1 MDARN
6 KPASCRA
13 PGDNV
18 PSSILDRLLL
28 ARGHNGVFSLSRFVA
43 RPPAVVERSAF
54 KCRQLAVR
62 SGSND
67 EASVTP
73 EKKEPQQQ
81 TDTEKEEL
89 AARLAKA
96 EAEAAALRLEL
107 EQRRLEKAD
116 NLIRMKPN
124 SDVYI
129 DGTGAR
135 ETIFQGPVVTG
146 KSGNKGA
153 ARSWGFTET
162 ELLSAQA
169 GSEGDG
175 DLDGKERDGI
185 VTRRLLIG
193 AGLAVL
199 ALPVALYDIP
209 LTVAPPSKPLFFYV
223 VPLVRLQLAL
233 QAIVSQADSLDVVAL
248 RSQLRF
254 AVGTVDTVRENL
266 VSTTVLLEDKSQQP
280 AKELA
285 FEILDY
291 LQQADYGNYFENMG
305 APSPS
310 QQLEFLSFSLKS
322 IKAAI
327 SRLDKFLRYVPS
339 EVVEAAN
346 QQVNPSFN
354 IPEVSEPEDTT
365 EGSTTTAA

>member
-1 MDARN
+1 MIGLVSPARLQIA
-6 KPASCRA
+6 PVASQGCRSKRISRWNS
-13 PGDNV
+13 D
-18 PSSILDRLLL
+18 S
-28 ARGHNGVFSLSRFVA
+28 FSRFVV

-54 KCRQLAVR
+54 KCRLLAVR
-62 SGSND
+62 AGPND

-73 EKKEPQQQ
+73 EKPEQQQQ
-81 TDTEKEEL
+81 TDVEKEEL
-89 AARLAKA
+89 AARLAAA

-146 KSGNKGA
+146 NKKGAA

-169 GSEGDG
+169 GEGDG
-175 DLDGKERDGI
+175 EIDGKERDGI

-223 VPLVRLQLAL
+223 VPLFRLQLAL

-254 AVGTVDTVRENL
+254 AVGTVDIVRENL

-285 FEILDY
+285 FEIIDY

-322 IKAAI
+322 IKVCI
-327 SRLDKFLRYVPS
+327 MYP
-339 EVVEAAN
+339 
-346 QQVNPSFN
+346 P
-354 IPEVSEPEDTT
+354 P
-365 EGSTTTAA
+365 

>member
-1 MDARN
+1 MTQ
-6 KPASCRA
+6 
-13 PGDNV
+13 
-18 PSSILDRLLL
+18 
-28 ARGHNGVFSLSRFVA
+28 LSV
-43 RPPAVVERSAF
+43 
-54 KCRQLAVR
+54 QLAVR

-67 EASVTP
+67 EASATP
-73 EKKEPQQQ
+73 EKPEQQQQ

-146 KSGNKGA
+146 GKKGA

-175 DLDGKERDGI
+175 EIDGKERDGI

-209 LTVAPPSKPLFFYV
+209 LTVAPPTKPLFFYV

-254 AVGTVDTVRENL
+254 AVGTIDSVRENL
-266 VSTTVLLEDKSQQP
+266 VSATVLLEDKSQQP

-285 FEILDY
+285 FEIIDY

-310 QQLEFLSFSLKS
+310 QHLKS

-327 SRLDKFLRYVPS
+327 SRLDKFFRYVPS
-339 EVVEAAN
+339 EVVEAVN

-354 IPEVSEPEDTT
+354 VPEVFEPEAST
-365 EGSTTTAA
+365 EDYTATGAAAQIDAA

>member
-1 MDARN
+1 MQ
-6 KPASCRA
+6 CT
-13 PGDNV
+13 V
-18 PSSILDRLLL
+18 VSIYYLALGPHPLRVTSTSLLL
-28 ARGHNGVFSLSRFVA
+28 FPSF
-43 RPPAVVERSAF
+43 
-54 KCRQLAVR
+54 Q
-62 SGSND
+62 
-67 EASVTP
+67 ASVTP
-73 EKKEPQQQ
+73 EKTVQQQQ
-81 TDTEKEEL
+81 TDVEKEEL
-89 AARLAKA
+89 AARLAAA

-146 KSGNKGA
+146 TCLLQSQA
-153 ARSWGFTET
+153 PLPSTISPL
-162 ELLSAQA
+162 LLSPLSPKTISSSPEFYFRIVPPCSPA
-169 GSEGDG
+169 GGEGDG
-175 DLDGKERDGI
+175 ELDGKERDGI

-209 LTVAPPSKPLFFYV
+209 LTVAPPTKPLFFYV

-233 QAIVSQADSLDVVAL
+233 QAIVSQADSLDVVSL

-285 FEILDY
+285 FEIIDY

-305 APSPS
+305 SPSPS
-310 QQLEFLSFSLKS
+310 QQLEFLSFSVKS
-322 IKAAI
+322 IKVCI
-327 SRLDKFLRYVPS
+327 MYP
-339 EVVEAAN
+339 
-346 QQVNPSFN
+346 P
-354 IPEVSEPEDTT
+354 T
-365 EGSTTTAA
+365 

>member
-1 MDARN
+1 MAPVSCQGCRSGSIARWN
-6 KPASCRA
+6 SNSCS
-13 PGDNV
+13 G
-18 PSSILDRLLL
+18 
-28 ARGHNGVFSLSRFVA
+28 FVA
-43 RPPAVVERSAF
+43 GRRGVVERSAAR
-54 KCRQLAVR
+54 CRRLAVR
-62 SGSND
+62 AGPND

-73 EKKEPQQQ
+73 QKTEQQQQ

-89 AARLAKA
+89 AAKLAAA

-107 EQRRLEKAD
+107 EQRRLEKAG

-146 KSGNKGA
+146 KDGKKGA
-153 ARSWGFTET
+153 VRSWGFTET
-162 ELLSAQA
+162 ELLSAQEGEEGEGA
-169 GSEGDG
+169 GGGKDSDG
-175 DLDGKERDGI
+175 V

-209 LTVAPPSKPLFFYV
+209 LTVAPPTKPLFFYV

-254 AVGTVDTVRENL
+254 AVGTVDSVRENL
-266 VSTTVLLEDKSQQP
+266 VSATVLLDDKSQQP

-285 FEILDY
+285 FEVIDY
-291 LQQADYGNYFENMG
+291 LQQADFGNYFENMG
-305 APSPS
+305 APSAS

-327 SRLDKFLRYVPS
+327 SRLDKFFKYVPS

-354 IPEVSEPEDTT
+354 VAEADADAEPTVP
-365 EGSTTTAA
+365 EGSTIVTQSDEL